1 MSTDNKYEK
10 SLARA
15 MLLVVA
21 CPLLLLWLLLLFA
34 FPNDPDLK
42 PGRVFG
48 RMLQVWCDGR
58 WTLREDL

>member
-1 MSTDNKYEK
+1 MPSNNKSEK
-10 SLARA
+10 LLARA
-15 MLLVVA
+15 MLLVVSI
-21 CPLLLLWLLLLFA
+21 PMLVLWLLLLFA

>member
-1 MSTDNKYEK
+1 MPSNNKSEK
-10 SLARA
+10 LLARA
-15 MLLVVA
+15 MLLVVSI
-21 CPLLLLWLLLLFA
+21 PMLVLWLLLLFA

-58 WTLREDL
+58 WTLRENS